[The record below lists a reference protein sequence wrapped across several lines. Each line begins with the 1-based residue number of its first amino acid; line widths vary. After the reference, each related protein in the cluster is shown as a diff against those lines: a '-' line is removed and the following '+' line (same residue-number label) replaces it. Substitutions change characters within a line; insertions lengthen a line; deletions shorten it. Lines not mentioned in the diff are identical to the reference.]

1 MKKVWNLTVNVSF
14 DFLST
19 SQVECCLLRGGRES
33 WSRHPTLI
41 DLYRVRGGTLNF
53 ALNIWNPSSTCIAVY
68 STFSGGLRAT
78 REHHRNEALY
88 YKQSIFVRIPK
99 SSYICWALL
108 YHLSRSLRRCAVRAK
123 ESSFK
128 WILHFFATFVM
139 YGCQS
144 DSGIVAF
151 NVFVL

>member
-14 DFLST
+14 DFLCN

-41 DLYRVRGGTLNF
+41 DLYRIRGCNVNF

-78 REHHRNEALY
+78 KEHHGNEAFY

-99 SSYICWALL
+99 ISYFMLSSAL
-108 YHLSRSLRRCAVRAK
+108 
-123 ESSFK
+123 SFK
-128 WILHFFATFVM
+128 QKLKKM
-139 YGCQS
+139 CS
-144 DSGIVAF
+144 ESKR
-151 NVFVL
+151 VFLQMNSSLFRHIPHVPLSIRQRNCSL